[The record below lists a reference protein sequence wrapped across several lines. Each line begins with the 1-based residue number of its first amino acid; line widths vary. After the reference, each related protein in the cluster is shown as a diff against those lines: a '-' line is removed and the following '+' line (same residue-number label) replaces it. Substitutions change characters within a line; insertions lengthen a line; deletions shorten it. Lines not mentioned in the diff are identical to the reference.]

1 MLKRIIICV
10 CLVVW
15 LSPVAWAANQN
26 VLKHVDDLA
35 YGVIRLDVKAL
46 DFSNSVDAL
55 LGVAGKTLEARKV
68 QHLKNGVARSREMM
82 ESDLTAFQKAGGRE
96 IYAIFSMRDISAFF
110 LAFPVDSGVDQARLQ
125 SAIQAVAKKSFKI
138 RDLSLQSH
146 GQVIL
151 AGKTQTLEATKA
163 LTREAN
169 PLWASLL
176 DTRPLRALRLV
187 IVPDPMQLRV
197 LREMWPQMLGV
208 PGMDQ
213 LGTLLQGCKWVTI
226 SAQAVPGMAIEVVL
240 NMQTEVLA
248 GDVVAFWRIAV
259 PLMTQPLH
267 LDKTIPGQIPIR
279 RKGSQ
284 VILSVDHQ
292 KAEWL
297 LGQILLGPAYKA
309 LAFTEQMTCGTN
321 VSGMGKACLIY
332 ANDHDDQLPPD
343 LDTLMDV
350 ARMPKNCAMPQKGL
364 ICPATG
370 TKGSYGYCAD
380 GLDCSCEPTLIV
392 AYDKKG
398 NHPEGYRNV
407 LFLDTHVEWITE
419 ARFQALTAKVNAVRK
434 ERGLKA
440 HVFE

>member
-1 MLKRIIICV
+1 
-10 CLVVW
+10 
-15 LSPVAWAANQN
+15 
-26 VLKHVDDLA
+26 
-35 YGVIRLDVKAL
+35 
-46 DFSNSVDAL
+46 
-55 LGVAGKTLEARKV
+55 
-68 QHLKNGVARSREMM
+68 
-82 ESDLTAFQKAGGRE
+82 
-96 IYAIFSMRDISAFF
+96 MRDISAFF

-151 AGKTQTLEATKA
+151 AGKTQTLETAKA

-197 LREMWPQMLGV
+197 LREMWPPMPGV
-208 PGMDQ
+208 PGLDQ
-213 LGTLLQGCKWVTI
+213 LGTLLQGCEWVTI
-226 SAQAVPGMAIEVVL
+226 SAQAIPDMAVEVVL
-240 NMQTEVLA
+240 DMQTEVLA

-297 LGQILLGPAYKA
+297 LGKILLGPAYKA

-332 ANDHDDQLPPD
+332 ANDHDDQFPPD

-350 ARMPKNCAMPQKGL
+350 AQMPKNCAMSQKGL
-364 ICPATG
+364 ICSATG
-370 TKGSYGYCAD
+370 IKGSYGYCAD
-380 GLDCSCEPTLIV
+380 GLDYSCEPTLIV

-419 ARFQALTAKVNAVRK
+419 ARFQALTAQVNAVRK